1 MTPAVGAYL
10 VYLAL
15 SLGVTVCVGRTL
27 HRHGRPFLVEVFA
40 GRTWLADATNHVLL
54 TGFYLTNSA
63 LVLMFLTVRRPPASW
78 DAALVSLAFQ
88 VGVVLM
94 TLGAMHFANVASLL
108 GVRRW
113 LGRNGGERVANR
125 E

>member
-15 SLGVTVCVGRTL
+15 SLGVTVLAGRTL

-40 GRTWLADATNHVLL
+40 GRTWLADATNNVLL
-54 TGFYLTNSA
+54 AGFILTNSA
-63 LVLMFLTVRRPPASW
+63 LVLMFLTIRRPPASW
-78 DAALVSLAFQ
+78 DAALVDLAFK
-88 VGVVLM
+88 VGVVLI
-94 TLGAMHFANVASLL
+94 TLGAMHFANVVILL

-113 LGRNGGERVANR
+113 PGQN
-125 E
+125 